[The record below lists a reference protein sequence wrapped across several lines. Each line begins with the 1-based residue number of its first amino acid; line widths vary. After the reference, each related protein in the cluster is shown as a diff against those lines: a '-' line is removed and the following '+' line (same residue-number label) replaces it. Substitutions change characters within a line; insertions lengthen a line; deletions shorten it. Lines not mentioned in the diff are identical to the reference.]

1 MNYQRR
7 TPHLVSS
14 EHLRYHRHEL
24 PIIYSE
30 GSRLRKIL
38 VNKVEKLFNQYKN
51 CLRIEGSILSMYEYD
66 FDNLMIYEMLRA
78 TCSNGAQELL
88 KTWES
93 ESTRIIQEGVLAAWL
108 SIDGY
113 KLSSEIHK
121 QAGELSYGLV
131 LKHPVAIKRA
141 ASYLAGFTRQD
152 EMTGLMSA
160 KKVSRCH
167 NFAVDRAMQ
176 RNPHKSKTEIEL
188 IVRPYK

>member
-1 MNYQRR
+1 M
-7 TPHLVSS
+7 VSS
-14 EHLRYHRHEL
+14 EHFKYHGQEL

-30 GSRLRKIL
+30 GSRLRTIL
-38 VNKVEKLFNQYKN
+38 VGKVEALFNQYKN
-51 CLRIEGSILSMYEYD
+51 CLRVEPSIQSVYQYD

-93 ESTRIIQEGVLAAWL
+93 ESNRIIQEGVLAAWL

-113 KLSSEIHK
+113 RLRGQIHK
-121 QAGELSYGLV
+121 QAGDLSYGLV

-141 ASYLAGFTRQD
+141 ASYLAGFTRED

-160 KKVSRCH
+160 NKVCRCH

-176 RNPHKSKTEIEL
+176 KNPDKTKAQIEL
-188 IVRPYK
+188 IVRPFKQ

>member
-1 MNYQRR
+1 
-7 TPHLVSS
+7 
-14 EHLRYHRHEL
+14 
-24 PIIYSE
+24 
-30 GSRLRKIL
+30 L

>member
-1 MNYQRR
+1 MSYQRR
-7 TPHLVSS
+7 TPLLVSS
-14 EHLRYHRHEL
+14 EHFKYHGQEL

-30 GSRLRKIL
+30 GSRLRTIL
-38 VNKVEKLFNQYKN
+38 VGKVETLFNKYKN
-51 CLRIEGSILSMYEYD
+51 CLIVDPSILSVYRYD
-66 FDNLMIYEMLRA
+66 FDNLIVYEMLRA
-78 TCSNGAQELL
+78 TCSDGTQELL

-108 SIDGY
+108 SFDGY
-113 KLSSEIHK
+113 RLNNQIHK

-152 EMTGLMSA
+152 EMQGLMSA
-160 KKVSRCH
+160 NKISRCH

-176 RNPHKSKTEIEL
+176 RNPDKTKAQIEL
-188 IVRPYK
+188 IVRPYQ